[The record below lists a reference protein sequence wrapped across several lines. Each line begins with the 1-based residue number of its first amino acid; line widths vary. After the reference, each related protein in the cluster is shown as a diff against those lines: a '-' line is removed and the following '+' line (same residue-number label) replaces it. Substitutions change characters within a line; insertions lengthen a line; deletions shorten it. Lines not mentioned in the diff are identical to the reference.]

1 MLENIEE
8 AKDIALLILGGIAC
22 FGLSFLF
29 FVVYGDFI
37 KRRKK

>member
-1 MLENIEE
+1 MSETIEQ

-29 FVVYGDFI
+29 FAIYGDFI
-37 KRRKK
+37 KRRKR